1 MANALGKSH
10 WMTEL
15 SNSDF
20 LYLTP
25 FLFEKDKPWLLKNDY
40 LAEIFLKNKQSMSLQ
55 GKQVVIIG
63 ANNNIQ
69 SLK

>member
-1 MANALGKSH
+1 
-10 WMTEL
+10 MTDL
-15 SNSDF
+15 SKSDF
-20 LYLTP
+20 LYSTP
-25 FLFEKDKPWLLKNDY
+25 FLFAVDKPWLLKIDY
-40 LAEIFLKNKQSMSLQ
+40 LAEIFLKNKQSLSLQ

>member
-1 MANALGKSH
+1 M
-10 WMTEL
+10 
-15 SNSDF
+15 
-20 LYLTP
+20 
-25 FLFEKDKPWLLKNDY
+25 DKPWLLKNNY
-40 LAEIFLKNKQSMSLQ
+40 LAEIFLKNKQSVSLQ